1 MYKIKLTDIAMGTYY
16 IDAIKT
22 EEFLQWLFTWMIGS

>member
-1 MYKIKLTDIAMGTYY
+1 MYKIKLKDIAMGTYY

-22 EEFLQWLFTWMIGS
+22 EEFLQ

>member
-22 EEFLQWLFTWMIGS
+22 EEFLQ